1 MKQTKKYVLS
11 VYVVFILELLTLIC
25 SMAFSESFLG
35 FNTLSINELQNNID
49 YIVVVAAFF
58 ILIDCVI
65 ESRWIDKDKGGII
78 VISLYIFTTSCENLT
93 YGMLVACLDC
103 ISKCVGWS
111 NIIQYTFWITTLIF
125 ISITIWGFLTK
136 RKDYNHPILNYCFIG
151 SIVVGIFN
159 IFWGW
164 SWLNIILDIIDIIIV
179 SLFIYFDTIK
189 IKQHAK
195 KVTTFSKKVRFLK
208 VLKDAGDIYL
218 DFLLIWSSF
227 MDLMAE
233 SESED

>member
-1 MKQTKKYVLS
+1 MWEY
-11 VYVVFILELLTLIC
+11 
-25 SMAFSESFLG
+25 
-35 FNTLSINELQNNID
+35 
-49 YIVVVAAFF
+49 
-58 ILIDCVI
+58 
-65 ESRWIDKDKGGII
+65 
-78 VISLYIFTTSCENLT
+78 
-93 YGMLVACLDC
+93 
-103 ISKCVGWS
+103 
-111 NIIQYTFWITTLIF
+111 LIF
-125 ISITIWGFLTK
+125 FG
-136 RKDYNHPILNYCFIG
+136 
-151 SIVVGIFN
+151 
-159 IFWGW
+159 GW

-195 KVTTFSKKVRFLK
+195 KVATFSKKVRFLK